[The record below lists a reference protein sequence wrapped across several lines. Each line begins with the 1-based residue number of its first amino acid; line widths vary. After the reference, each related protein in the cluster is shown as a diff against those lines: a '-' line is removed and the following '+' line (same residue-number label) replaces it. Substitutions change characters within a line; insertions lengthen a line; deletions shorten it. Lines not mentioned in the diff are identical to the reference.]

1 MSTASAAV
9 LRALPDG
16 WAKRLET
23 AGDLAERRARDDRA
37 DHLATASPELDA
49 LLVGGLERGVLTE
62 IHGGR
67 SCGRFALALGALAE
81 TTGAGLAAALV
92 DLGGS
97 LEPRAAETAGVDPEL
112 LLWAR
117 TRDIRETLRAAEV
130 ILQAALP
137 LVVIDLGTPPVR
149 GGRGA
154 EAAWRR
160 LAGLAATQRVALLVS
175 SPYRVTSTAAQVV
188 VEARQRRAVWQGHG
202 AAPRLLGGLDA
213 RLERVKH
220 RKLHGAPRVEIGLR
234 MDGAQLHPGTAAP
247 PMPGIAPTNLVP
259 FPHPARAAREALG

>member
-1 MSTASAAV
+1 MPAG
-9 LRALPDG
+9 LKALQEIHP
-16 WAKRLET
+16 RLET
-23 AGDLAERRARDDRA
+23 ARNLTQRPRREPARKSCIEA
-37 DHLATASPELDA
+37 LDA
-49 LLVGGLERGVLTE
+49 LLGGGFEPGQLVELVGS
-62 IHGGR
+62 R
-67 SCGRFALALGALAE
+67 SSGRFSTLLKMLATFTRSGEVAALIDLGNGLDPRSA
-81 TTGAGLAAALV
+81 TGAGV
-92 DLGGS
+92 DLS
-97 LEPRAAETAGVDPEL
+97 R

-117 TRDIRETLRAAEV
+117 PQHMK
-130 ILQAALP
+130 QALIATELLLNAGFP
-137 LVVIDLGTPPVR
+137 LVVLDLGSPPVP
-149 GGRGA
+149 GGRGP
-154 EAAWRR
+154 EASWIR
-160 LAGLAATQRVALLVS
+160 LARAAQKQRGVLLVS